1 MITFKW
7 ILNENLKVVAVNIN
21 IFNKWLGFQ
30 SNNFYGYLHVVGQF
44 PVSVSVQKIETY
56 LRGMFSFLA
65 PKNYWTVRHSMRY

>member
-1 MITFKW
+1 MIMVKW
-7 ILNENLKVVAVNIN
+7 ILNENLKVAAVNIN

-65 PKNYWTVRHSMRY
+65 PKN